1 MPVFLKKREHF
12 QSIHRDSCGNTIEE
26 KIPFINND
34 TEFYFYIRGHIRD
47 SFNTDRLK
55 NFVKLLKS
63 NFKNIKFILQTW
75 KHKEFKKNESWR
87 CIKED
92 NTIISRE
99 IIENYF
105 KDKDITERCLIID
118 ERSIELVG
126 KTHGRVEGSLAPTLG
141 WKNMWY
147 GIYKGLEHLDD
158 NSSNIIVSF
167 RYDYFNIHQSKGIND
182 EQIIKF
188 ISDNLNSVYIRFI
201 KYNCE
206 GTDNLYMGRCNK
218 IKTLI
223 KRFHYNLD
231 DILDTNKFS
240 IVRQNNQELLVNI
253 VANSI

>member
-1 MPVFLKKREHF
+1 MPIFDICMNYE
-12 QSIHRDSCGNTIEE
+12 SIH
-26 KIPFINND
+26 ND

-63 NFKNIKFILQTW
+63 KFKNIKFILQTW
-75 KHKEFKKNESWR
+75 KHNECKKDESWR
-87 CIKED
+87 CINEN
-92 NTIISRE
+92 NTIISKQM
-99 IIENYF
+99 IENYF

-118 ERSIELVG
+118 EQSIELVG
-126 KTHGRVEGSLAPTLG
+126 KTHGNVAGSAAPIKG

-167 RYDYFNIHQSKGIND
+167 RYDYFNIPQSKGID
-182 EQIIKF
+182 EKQIIKF
-188 ISDNLNSVYIRFI
+188 INNNLNSTYISFI

-231 DILDTNKFS
+231 DILDTDKS
-240 IVRQNNQELLVNI
+240 INAIKNQELIVNI

>member
-1 MPVFLKKREHF
+1 MSIFNTSVNFE
-12 QSIHRDSCGNTIEE
+12 SIHKDKDKDGSGDTIN
-26 KIPFINND
+26 KLTLTND

-75 KHKEFKKNESWR
+75 KHKECKKSESYR
-87 CIKED
+87 YINED
-92 NTIISRE
+92 NTIISKQ

-105 KDKDITERCLIID
+105 KDEDITKQCLIID
-118 ERSIELVG
+118 EKSIELVG
-126 KTHGRVEGSLAPTLG
+126 KTHGKICQNCPKQG

-147 GIYKGLEHLDD
+147 GIYKGLNYLDD
-158 NSSNIIVSF
+158 NSSDIIVSF
-167 RYDYFNIHQSKGIND
+167 RYDYFNIPQNSGIN
-182 EQIIKF
+182 EKLIIEF
-188 ISDNLNSVYIRFI
+188 INNNLNSEYIHFI
-201 KYNCE
+201 NYNCE

-231 DILDTNKFS
+231 DILDMNK
-240 IVRQNNQELLVNI
+240 VCNQELLVNI
-253 VANSI
+253 VANTI